1 MKLLGLTEEQHD
13 ELVMNEAE
21 TRKES
26 ARFFKGSN
34 TWRQMRYACV
44 NSRVAEQV
52 STPVRKRAKRAGT
65 LRGCRCEWSF
75 TARRSAPGG
84 AITVSYNPNVAHNEQ
99 CLQLQ
104 QLGQQY
110 LSALERK
117 HLQHTVDAMLG
128 AHNATIL
135 RVRACECACDAC
147 GHAGPR
153 VSAARRRPAP
163 PRRRR
168 QEYQVPKAE
177 EYMLDHPE
185 LKLSTVEEVQLYWLS
200 HPGSVPRA
208 AAVSEIDI
216 KNAKARSKLNIWKLH
231 TDDATSVNMWV
242 RANEKHVL
250 LYEPPVA
257 GSDQARAFASLRAR
271 CGAGGAALLP
281 ARAPV
286 LGDRARRCRV
296 ARGVAAA
303 ARARLQFLLVISTK
317 FMRDT
322 LRMFGGD
329 GVLMD
334 ATHGAPAEPRSH
346 T

>member
-135 RVRACECACDAC
+135 RVRACECACDALAAC
-147 GHAGPR
+147 GAACERRAAAPRAAAAAAAGVPGAESGRVHAGPPGAEAVDGGGGAAVLAVAPGQR
-153 VSAARRRPAP
+153 AARRRRERNRHQEREGALQALPPVAP
-163 PRRRR
+163 PRPPPPSTRREPRRAIHADKSTATYVKILDAAERAAPRIKPRVIVARLARAGQCGATGAEMRACRRR
-168 QEYQVPKAE
+168 WTWTK
-177 EYMLDHPE
+177 
-185 LKLSTVEEVQLYWLS
+185 
-200 HPGSVPRA
+200 
-208 AAVSEIDI
+208 
-216 KNAKARSKLNIWKLH
+216 RS
-231 TDDATSVNMWV
+231 
-242 RANEKHVL
+242 
-250 LYEPPVA
+250 
-257 GSDQARAFASLRAR
+257 
-271 CGAGGAALLP
+271 
-281 ARAPV
+281 
-286 LGDRARRCRV
+286 
-296 ARGVAAA
+296 
-303 ARARLQFLLVISTK
+303 
-317 FMRDT
+317 
-322 LRMFGGD
+322 
-329 GVLMD
+329 
-334 ATHGAPAEPRSH
+334 
-346 T
+346 